1 MGRSRKTRRSLGFT
15 LIEMMIVISLMLI
28 LISVAVPVYNRSILR
43 TRESVLKQDLFN
55 MRNVIDQ
62 YKLDKQKAPQTLD
75 DLVSAGYFRKIPIDP
90 FTNQADWVVEQED
103 QDNAVDPQEPGIAD
117 VHSASSQTS
126 TQGNAYSEW

>member
-1 MGRSRKTRRSLGFT
+1 MGRPRTSQTSRGFT

-43 TRESVLKQDLFN
+43 TRESVLKQDLFA

-75 DLVSAGYFRKIPIDP
+75 DLVSAGYFKKIPTDP
-90 FTNQADWVVEQED
+90 FTNQADWVTEQED

-117 VHSASSQTS
+117 VHSASQQTS